1 MLACFVVVVRGKHK
15 RYRGRFCRD
24 PGDLIVIVVPVVL
37 AIILMR
43 RPTVV
48 TSMRWAAMASSCH
61 RVEMRGTSM
70 LHLCGLNGHAIVDH
84 RDVDGTLVRIAGGI
98 ALGMALVVAG
108 SIPAAIVATI
118 IPGAVRAAAMRGG
131 LREGGIV
138 SGLGVLHFG
147 GVDGDAVVDHRHM
160 VATVGN
166 GSDGMAGTGSSVRS
180 KVGRL
185 GVLHLGSLNG
195 STVRMG
201 NLSQRLGVCGIVL
214 GLGSLHVG
222 SVNGNAAVGEWHVG
236 SRSTICPATAVDR
249 TLVQMMSSGIV
260 GGSSMCGSMG
270 GLGVL
275 HFRCVD
281 GNATVGQHRNVDAV
295 RLMGVGVWHI
305 GGMAVGGSI
314 DGSSMRDGR
323 SLGQIGADGIEAM
336 MRIRCVGHRLQVTM
350 PIDIG
355 VGAARGAI
363 MGASLVLL

>member
-1 MLACFVVVVRGKHK
+1 MVVVR
-15 RYRGRFCRD
+15 
-24 PGDLIVIVVPVVL
+24 VVL
-37 AIILMR
+37 AIVLMR
-43 RPTVV
+43 RSAVV
-48 TSMRWAAMASSCH
+48 TAVRWAAMASSCH
-61 RVEMRGTSM
+61 RAQMRGTSM
-70 LHLCGLNGHAIVDH
+70 LHLCGLDGHAIVDH

-98 ALGMALVVAG
+98 ALGMALACR
-108 SIPAAIVATI
+108 IPTTVVATI

-138 SGLGVLHFG
+138 GGLGVLHFG

-166 GSDGMAGTGSSVRS
+166 GSDGMAGTGSGVRS

-185 GVLHLGSLNG
+185 GVLHLGRLNG

-201 NLSQRLGVCGIVL
+201 NLSQRLGVRGIVL

-236 SRSTICPATAVDR
+236 SRSTIGPATAIDR
-249 TLVQMMSSGIV
+249 TLVQMMSGIV
-260 GGSSMCGSMG
+260 GGSGMCGSMG

-275 HFRCVD
+275 HFGCVD
-281 GNATVGQHRNVDAV
+281 GNATVGQHRNMDAV
-295 RLMGVGVWHI
+295 RLMRVGVWHI
-305 GGMAVGGSI
+305 GGMGVGGSI
-314 DGSSMRDGR
+314 DGSSMWDGR

-350 PIDIG
+350 AIDIG
-355 VGAARGAI
+355 VGAAGGAI